1 MGRSLYD
8 LLEVSEI
15 ASNEVIHAAYS
26 RLAEKLKSKIAS
38 ENATDTEIQLRA
50 LTDAYRMLSHPQSR
64 QRYDASLAMKN
75 VVYEEESPF
84 WTKTKL
90 ALLGG
95 IAALAIGAYAKHSE
109 NIEREQTERARIVAE
124 QAEKERQAKLDEEKD
139 RLAREQD
146 LQQRQDAV
154 RQQAQLERDR
164 HYGDYNAARS
174 QQQQVYDQR
183 RVEREDRAEQQRAEY
198 DRRRQEQEALRQ
210 VENEKRKLRALEYE
224 NHTNRPA
231 VIVVPRK

>member
-26 RLAEKLKSKIAS
+26 RLSEKLKTKIAN
-38 ENATDTEIQLRA
+38 ENAPDTEVQLRA
-50 LTDAYRMLSHPQSR
+50 LTDAYRMLSNPQSR

-75 VVYEEESPF
+75 VVYEEDTPF
-84 WTKTKL
+84 WTKTKVAIFSVITIL
-90 ALLGG
+90 AV
-95 IAALAIGAYAKHSE
+95 GAYAKH
-109 NIEREQTERARIVAE
+109 NQTIEREQTERARIAAE
-124 QAEKERQAKLDEEKD
+124 QAEKERQVKLEEEKD
-139 RLAREQD
+139 RLAREQE
-146 LQQRQDAV
+146 LQHRQDEA

-164 HYGDYNAARS
+164 HYGDFNSAKS
-174 QQQQVYDQR
+174 QQQQVYDLR

-198 DRRRQEQEALRQ
+198 ERRRQEQEALRQ
-210 VENEKRKLRALEYE
+210 VEAEKRKLRSLEYE

-231 VIVVPRK
+231 VIVVPKK